1 MGRVLAISSQ
11 VAHGA
16 IGLSAA
22 VPALQALGHEVIA
35 LPTILLSNHPGHAR
49 FAGERVSPTLLDRM
63 LDALDSNGW
72 LAGLDAILTG
82 YLPSAEHAAFAEATV
97 RRVKQLSPGALYVCD
112 PVLGDH
118 PKGLY
123 IAEDAAEAIRSRLVP
138 QADVLKMNRFEAEWL
153 SGASIVKISDACA
166 AVRRHHW
173 RTVMIT
179 SLPATDAATLTNVL
193 IASHVSPLSID
204 VARHDRVPNGTGD
217 LFGALWA
224 GHRLRGQS
232 ETEAF
237 ERAIHDVAL
246 VICRSLHS
254 DELQLASALKDLK
267 P

>member
-16 IGLSAA
+16 VGLSAA

-49 FAGERVSPTLLDRM
+49 FAGERVSPALLDRM

-72 LAGLDAILTG
+72 LAGLNAILTG
-82 YLPSAEHAAFAEATV
+82 YLPSSEHAAFAEAAV
-97 RRVKQLSPGALYVCD
+97 RRVKQLSPDALYICD

-118 PKGLY
+118 PRGLY
-123 IAEDAAEAIRSRLVP
+123 IAQDAAEAIRSRLVP
-138 QADVLKMNRFEAEWL
+138 QAGVLKMNRFEAEWL
-153 SGASIVKISDACA
+153 SGTDIANSADAHA
-166 AVRRHHW
+166 AALRHHW

-179 SLPATDAATLTNVL
+179 SLPATDAASLTNVL
-193 IASHVSPLSID
+193 ITSHASPVSID
-204 VARHDRVPNGTGD
+204 VTRHDRVPNGTGD
-217 LFGALWA
+217 LFGALWVGRRVR
-224 GHRLRGQS
+224 GHSDTG
-232 ETEAF
+232 AF
-237 ERAIHDVAL
+237 ERTIEDVAQ
-246 VICRSLHS
+246 VISRSLHS

>member
-16 IGLSAA
+16 VGLSAA

-35 LPTILLSNHPGHAR
+35 LPTILLSNHPGHPR
-49 FAGERVSPTLLDRM
+49 FAGERVTPALLDRM
-63 LDALDSNGW
+63 LDALDFNGW

-82 YLPSAEHAAFAEATV
+82 YLPSAEHAAFTEATV

-123 IAEDAAEAIRSRLVP
+123 IAQDAAEAIRSRLVP
-138 QADVLKMNRFEAEWL
+138 QADVVKMNRFEAEWL
-153 SGASIVKISDACA
+153 SGTSIANSAHASV

-179 SLPATDAATLTNVL
+179 SLPATETATLTNVL
-193 IASHVSPLSID
+193 ITSDALPLSID

-217 LFGALWA
+217 LFGALWV

-232 ETEAF
+232 ETGAF
-237 ERAIHDVAL
+237 ERTIEDVAL
-246 VICRSLHS
+246 VISRSLHS